1 MKLANLSERDRRFLA
16 ELKTTDFGPIAYKL
30 IYPEEGTGLT
40 LDEATRG
47 IEQYRRFLILKH
59 FYPDRDIVPT
69 REIDR
74 VWHVHILD
82 TMKYREDCLRL
93 FGEMLDHFPYLGLR
107 GESDRELLEQTF
119 RESQA
124 LFEKTFGT
132 NRELIPA

>member
-1 MKLANLSERDRRFLA
+1 MKLANLSERDRLFLA
-16 ELKTTDFGPIAYKL
+16 ELKATDFGPIAYKL

-40 LDEATRG
+40 LEEATRG

-82 TMKYREDCLRL
+82 TIKYREDCLRL